1 VSRTPLFNEVARA
14 LRIARFCND
23 RRLSTADG
31 LACVQENRIKDA
43 ATRQSRREWL
53 NTVARAGMAGAAAS
67 VLSPAQPLFA
77 SRQRNPSIDVGI
89 VGAGI
94 AGLACADTLAAAGV
108 TATVYEAGTRV
119 GGRCASLR
127 NHFPGQVAERGGEF
141 IDNLQKTMLRY
152 ARRFNLALEDV
163 SKEPGDVFYHLGGE
177 RIPESTVVDEF
188 RAFVDVMRLDLRHL
202 SKEVTALAHTTADV
216 RLDRTSLMAYL
227 GGENAARQAAGS
239 IAEAA
244 ITAAYIAE
252 YGLEAD
258 QQSCLNF
265 LLFIHADRRSKF
277 RPFGVFSDERYHVL
291 NGNDR
296 IVSGLAQA
304 LPRPV
309 QLGVMLRAVR
319 EISSG
324 RIELTFDTAA
334 GTVMRTHDAVVLA
347 IPFTTLRNVRLDIN
361 LDRVAGKRGAIARLG
376 YGTNAKMMVGFTA
389 RPWIRHGGNGTAY
402 SDLPDLLCTWE
413 TNPGSATSG
422 RAVMTDYLGGIR
434 GASASVNPGEV
445 QLEAEQYLADLNRV
459 FPGAHTAARRVKGSV
474 VAHLEHWPSNP
485 LALGSYTCYM
495 PGQFTTIAGL
505 EGLPVRNVFFAGEHA
520 NSFYEWQGFMEGA
533 ALSGLDVAASI
544 LKTAKR

>member
-23 RRLSTADG
+23 HRLSTADG
-31 LACVQENRIKDA
+31 LERVRENEIKDVSA
-43 ATRQSRREWL
+43 RQSRREWL
-53 NTVARAGMAGAAAS
+53 NTVARAGMGGVAAS

-77 SRQRNPSIDVGI
+77 GRQRNPSIDIGI

-94 AGLACADTLAAAGV
+94 AGLACADALAAGGV
-108 TATVYEAGTRV
+108 HATLYEAGARV

-127 NHFPGQVAERGGEF
+127 NLFPGQVAERGGEF
-141 IDNLQKTMLRY
+141 IDNLHKTMLRY

-163 SKEPGDVFYHLGGE
+163 SKEPGEVFYHFGGQHI
-177 RIPESTVVDEF
+177 RESAVVDEF
-188 RAFVDVMRLDLRHL
+188 REFVQVMRLDLRKL
-202 SKEVTALAHTTADV
+202 SNEVTALTHTDADV
-216 RLDRTSLMAYL
+216 KLDRTSLMAYL
-227 GGENAARQAAGS
+227 EGANAAKRAAGS
-239 IAEAA
+239 IAKAA
-244 ITAAYIAE
+244 ISAAYVAE

-277 RPFGVFSDERYHVL
+277 TPFGVFSDERYHVL

-296 IVSGLAQA
+296 IVDGLAQA

-309 QLGVMLRAVR
+309 ERRMMLRAVR
-319 EISSG
+319 ETSSG
-324 RIELTFDTAA
+324 GVELTFDTPA
-334 GTVMRTHDAVVLA
+334 GVVSRTHDAVVLA
-347 IPFTTLRNVRLDIN
+347 IPFTTLRNVRLDVN
-361 LDRVAGKRGAIARLG
+361 LDRVPGKRAAIDRLG
-376 YGTNAKMMVGFTA
+376 YGTNAKMMVGFNA
-389 RPWIRHGGNGTAY
+389 RPWSTQGGTGTAY
-402 SDLPDLLCTWE
+402 SDLANLLCTWE
-413 TNPGSATSG
+413 SNPAGATPARG
-422 RAVMTDYLGGIR
+422 VMTDYLGGVR
-434 GASASVNPGEV
+434 GASLDPGGV
-445 QLEAEQYLADLNRV
+445 QFEAGQYLADLNLV

-533 ALSGLDVAASI
+533 ALSGVDVAAAI
-544 LKTAKR
+544 LKPAQR